1 MNLHLYTVNKLRIVI
16 DPDLLDTVIGRLA
29 SHDLDDYTI
38 IEARGRSEQGAG
50 KRKVIEVLLPERQ
63 VNDVLVDLRAL
74 FARPEPILF
83 YLEEVRVLRRD
94 HLQ

>member
-16 DPDLLDTVIGRLA
+16 GPDLLDTVLERLA
-29 SHDLDDYTI
+29 GHALDDYTI
-38 IEARGRSEQGAG
+38 IEARGRSDQGAG
-50 KRKVIEVLLPERQ
+50 KRKVVEVLLPERQ
-63 VNDVLVDLRAL
+63 VNDVLVDLRSL
-74 FARPEPILF
+74 FTQPEPILF